1 MKEAWYRAAFLTR
14 IWHLNDWK
22 LPVKY
27 QYDKVCQK
35 ANETLSHIKRSR
47 VSVMKKVKVSPAAVP
62 GVGISVLGPASWRGT
77 DHLEQVQETHPDR
90 D

>member
-1 MKEAWYRAAFLTR
+1 MNEAWYRAACLKG

-35 ANETLSHIKRSR
+35 VNETPGHIKRSR
-47 VSVMKKVKVSPAAVP
+47 VSVMKEAKVSPVAVP
-62 GVGISVLGPASWRGT
+62 GVGVSVLGPASRRGT
-77 DHLEQVQETHPDR
+77 DRLEQAQETHPDR